1 MIRAVLR
8 SGGEKHLYIYP
19 DNLKQK
25 ATMWLWR
32 LSDLSAIGIAGLI
45 SILLLTQL
53 HFFPPVVFTAVYAF
67 LTIQFDGASVKD
79 FLRYA
84 VNYFIAKPQ
93 FYVWEADDYAE
104 AGKAEQKKTIP
115 FPARRPQIG

>member
-1 MIRAVLR
+1 M
-8 SGGEKHLYIYP
+8 YMYP

-25 ATMWLWR
+25 ATMWLWK
-32 LSDLSAIGIAGLI
+32 LSDLSAIGIAGII

-53 HFFPPVVFTAVYAF
+53 RFFPPVVFTAVYAF

-84 VNYFIAKPQ
+84 VNYFVAKPQ
-93 FYVWEADDYAE
+93 FYVWEVDYE
-104 AGKAEQKKTIP
+104 AVTGKAEKKKAIT
-115 FPARRPQIG
+115 RRA

>member
-1 MIRAVLR
+1 M
-8 SGGEKHLYIYP
+8 YIYP

-32 LSDLSAIGIAGLI
+32 LSDLSAIGIAGII

-53 HFFPPVVFTAVYAF
+53 RFFPPIVFTSVYAF

-84 VNYFIAKPQ
+84 VNFFVAKQQ
-93 FYVWEADDYAE
+93 FYVWEIEDE
-104 AGKAEQKKTIP
+104 TETGKTEKKTGTG
-115 FPARRPQIG
+115 PARRAQAG

>member
-1 MIRAVLR
+1 M
-8 SGGEKHLYIYP
+8 YMYP

-25 ATMWLWR
+25 ATMWLWK
-32 LSDLSAIGIAGLI
+32 LSDLSAIGIAGII

-53 HFFPPVVFTAVYAF
+53 RFFPPVVFTAVYAF

-84 VNYFIAKPQ
+84 VNYFVAKPQ
-93 FYVWEADDYAE
+93 FYVWEVDYE
-104 AGKAEQKKTIP
+104 AVTGKTEKKKAIT
-115 FPARRPQIG
+115 RRA

>member
-1 MIRAVLR
+1 M
-8 SGGEKHLYIYP
+8 YP

-25 ATMWLWR
+25 ATMWLWK
-32 LSDLSAIGIAGLI
+32 LSDLSAIGIAGII

-53 HFFPPVVFTAVYAF
+53 RFFPPMVFTAVYAF

-84 VNYFIAKPQ
+84 VNYFVAKPQ
-93 FYVWEADDYAE
+93 FYVWEAEDE
-104 AGKAEQKKTIP
+104 AVTGKAEKKKAIT
-115 FPARRPQIG
+115 RRA

>member
-1 MIRAVLR
+1 M
-8 SGGEKHLYIYP
+8 YIYP

-53 HFFPPVVFTAVYAF
+53 RFFPPVVFTAVYAF

-93 FYVWEADDYAE
+93 FYVWEADDHAE

>member
-1 MIRAVLR
+1 M
-8 SGGEKHLYIYP
+8 YIYP

-25 ATMWLWR
+25 ATMWLWK

-45 SILLLTQL
+45 SIILVTQL
-53 HFFPPVVFTAVYAF
+53 RFFPPIVFTAVYAF

-84 VNYFIAKPQ
+84 LNYFVAKQQ
-93 FYVWEADDYAE
+93 FYVWEVEDETD
-104 AGKAEQKKTIP
+104 AGKTEKKKALAGA
-115 FPARRPQIG
+115 ARRAKAG

>member
-1 MIRAVLR
+1 M
-8 SGGEKHLYIYP
+8 YIYP

-25 ATMWLWR
+25 ATMWLWK
-32 LSDLSAIGIAGLI
+32 LSDLSIICIAGII

-53 HFFPPVVFTAVYAF
+53 RFYPPIVMTAVYAF

-84 VNYFIAKPQ
+84 INYFVAKQQ
-93 FYVWEADDYAE
+93 FYVWEVEHDTDAD
-104 AGKAEQKKTIP
+104 KAEKKKGVPPTAKYQK
-115 FPARRPQIG
+115 AG